1 MSQASSSHEFDFH
14 RKVVTVRKMDGSE
27 FQVVGLSL
35 SRVRVS
41 DLKKLIEVQEH
52 IREDTFDLS
61 SGDVV
66 LNSPELLNRSLK
78 DAGILDTVSLT
89 MKKTDPYCPET
100 NQCTVCKSP
109 HSDWQVMPVCR
120 DCHYRQLCLMQR
132 VLGRRSA
139 QAPRSDDDDNE
150 SDCEYE

>member
-1 MSQASSSHEFDFH
+1 
-14 RKVVTVRKMDGSE
+14 MDGSE

-41 DLKKLIEVQEH
+41 DLKKLIEMQEH

-66 LNSPELLNRSLK
+66 LDSPELLNRS
-78 DAGILDTVSLT
+78 
-89 MKKTDPYCPET
+89 PET